1 MRQVHQADLEEDV
14 ADRDPDTIKQDI
26 DVARDQLAATVDSL
40 AERANPRRLADDL
53 KARAIEFV
61 KKPVV
66 IVSLAGISSVV
77 VVVVVRR
84 IRNR

>member
-1 MRQVHQADLEEDV
+1 LEETV

-26 DVARDQLAATVDSL
+26 DVAREQLAVTVDSL

-53 KARAIEFV
+53 KARVIEFV
-61 KKPVV
+61 KKPAVTVSLVGIGSVVV
-66 IVSLAGISSVV
+66 IV
-77 VVVVVRR
+77 VVRK

>member
-1 MRQVHQADLEEDV
+1 MEDTV
-14 ADRDPDTIKQDI
+14 ADRDPETIKQDI

-66 IVSLAGISSVV
+66 IVSLAGISSVALV
-77 VVVVVRR
+77 VVIRR
-84 IRNR
+84 IRNH

>member
-1 MRQVHQADLEEDV
+1 M

-53 KARAIEFV
+53 KARAVEFV

-66 IVSLAGISSVV
+66 IVSLVGISSVV

-84 IRNR
+84 IRDR

>member
-1 MRQVHQADLEEDV
+1 LEETV
-14 ADRDPDTIKQDI
+14 TDRDPDTIKRDI
-26 DVARDQLAATVDSL
+26 DLAREQLAATVDSL

-53 KARAIEFV
+53 RARVIGFV

-66 IVSLAGISSVV
+66 TISLVGIGSVV
-77 VVVVVRR
+77 VIVVVRK

>member
-1 MRQVHQADLEEDV
+1 V

-53 KARAIEFV
+53 RARAIEFV

>member
-1 MRQVHQADLEEDV
+1 LEDIV
-14 ADRDPDTIKQDI
+14 AERDPETIKQDI
-26 DVARDQLAATVDSL
+26 DVARDQLASTVDSL

-53 KARAIEFV
+53 KARVIEFA

-66 IVSLAGISSVV
+66 IVTLAGISSVV
-77 VVVVVRR
+77 VVVIVRR

>member
-1 MRQVHQADLEEDV
+1 M
-14 ADRDPDTIKQDI
+14 ADRDPDTIKKDI
-26 DVARDQLAATVDSL
+26 DLARDQLAATVDSL

-53 KARAIEFV
+53 KARAVEFV

-66 IVSLAGISSVV
+66 IASLVGISSVV

>member
-1 MRQVHQADLEEDV
+1 V
-14 ADRDPDTIKQDI
+14 ADRDPETIKQDI
-26 DVARDQLAATVDSL
+26 DLARDQLASTVDSL

-53 KARAIEFV
+53 KARAIDFV
-61 KKPVV
+61 KKPMV

>member
-1 MRQVHQADLEEDV
+1 V
-14 ADRDPDTIKQDI
+14 ADRDPETIKQDI
-26 DVARDQLAATVDSL
+26 DLARDQLASTVDSL
-40 AERANPRRLADDL
+40 AERANPRRLADEL
-53 KARAIEFV
+53 KARAIDFV
-61 KKPVV
+61 KRPVV

>member
-1 MRQVHQADLEEDV
+1 M
-14 ADRDPDTIKQDI
+14 ADRDPETIKQDI

-53 KARAIEFV
+53 KTRAIEFV

>member
-1 MRQVHQADLEEDV
+1 LEDTV
-14 ADRDPDTIKQDI
+14 ADRDPETIKQDI

-61 KKPVV
+61 KQPVV

-77 VVVVVRR
+77 VVVVIRR

>member
-1 MRQVHQADLEEDV
+1 M
-14 ADRDPDTIKQDI
+14 ADRDPETIKQDI
-26 DVARDQLAATVDSL
+26 DVAREQLAATVDSL

-53 KARAIEFV
+53 RARAIEFV